1 MTSPPASG
9 PALIARV
16 LPAMP
21 FGSRRAV
28 HLFERSLYLYRRT
41 WLVLVSGFFEP
52 LFYLFAIGFGIGA
65 LVGEVPG
72 PDGHPIPYQ
81 LFVAPALLASSAMNG
96 AIFEVTFN
104 VYGKLRWEKV
114 YDAVLATPLGVGDI
128 ALGEIGWALF
138 RGLLYAIGFVLVML
152 VLGLVRSPFFVF
164 AIPAAML
171 IGFAFAAVGM
181 AATTFVRSWQDFDLV
196 QLVILPLFLFSATFY
211 PISTYPDGLR
221 LVVQLTPLYHGVDLI
236 RSLSLGIVGPGLL
249 VHVAYLL
256 AMGFAGL
263 FVVSRRLD
271 RLLLK

>member
-1 MTSPPASG
+1 MTTPPASG
-9 PALIARV
+9 PALLARV

-41 WLVLVSGFFEP
+41 WLILVSGFFEP

-65 LVGEVPG
+65 LVGDVPG
-72 PDGHPIPYQ
+72 PDGRPVPYQ

-128 ALGEIGWALF
+128 ALGEIAWALF

-152 VLGLVRSPFFVF
+152 VLGLVRSPLFVF

-221 LVVQLTPLYHGVDLI
+221 LIVQLTPLYHGVDLI
-236 RSLSLGIVGPGLL
+236 RSLSLGIVSPALL

-256 AMGFAGL
+256 VMGFAGL

-271 RLLLK
+271 KLLLK

>member
-1 MTSPPASG
+1 
-9 PALIARV
+9 
-16 LPAMP
+16 
-21 FGSRRAV
+21 
-28 HLFERSLYLYRRT
+28 
-41 WLVLVSGFFEP
+41 VSGFFEP
-52 LFYLFAIGFGIGA
+52 LFYLFAIGFGIGS
-65 LVGEVPG
+65 LVGDVPG
-72 PDGHPIPYQ
+72 PDGNPIPYQ

-128 ALGEIGWALF
+128 ALGEIAWALF

-152 VLGLVRSPFFVF
+152 VLGLVRSPLFVF

-221 LVVQLTPLYHGVDLI
+221 LIVQLTPLYHGVDLI
-236 RSLSLGIVGPGLL
+236 RSLSLGIVGPALL

-256 AMGFAGL
+256 VMGFAGL

-271 RLLLK
+271 KLLLK